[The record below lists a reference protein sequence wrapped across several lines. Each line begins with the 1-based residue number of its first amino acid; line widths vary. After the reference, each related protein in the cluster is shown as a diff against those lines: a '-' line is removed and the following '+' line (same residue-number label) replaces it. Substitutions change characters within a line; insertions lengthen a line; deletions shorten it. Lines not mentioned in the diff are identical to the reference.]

1 MKKVFPEICW
11 EVQNYLN
18 LIDNLRWST
27 TSSNFQQL
35 INRKKIKSRI
45 SAIVITHYMEYSF
58 CQDTCLIR
66 PHKFNHNLVKPIN
79 EPPNKSTLKD
89 DISTFMSDDQRT
101 CSWSLKVIG
110 DELLKMYNIH
120 THSFWFR
127 YQRSYR
133 TAKLILSLDLWDT
146 EPRIIE
152 NQRVCAV
159 YRCRKLG
166 RLRKKILESLTVKAL
181 VN

>member
-1 MKKVFPEICW
+1 MKKLCPEICS

-27 TSSNFQQL
+27 ISKEYLKF
-35 INRKKIKSRI
+35 INREKIKSRI

-58 CQDTCLIR
+58 CYDTCLIK
-66 PHKFNHNLVKPIN
+66 PHKFNHNLIKPIN
-79 EPPNKSTLKD
+79 ESIDKSTLGN
-89 DISTFMSDDQRT
+89 DISLLMSDGMT
-101 CSWSLKVIG
+101 SYYWSLRIIG
-110 DELLKMYNIH
+110 DELLKMYSIH

-127 YQRSYR
+127 YQRSYK
-133 TAKLILSLDLWDT
+133 TTKLILSLDLWDT
-146 EPRIIE
+146 EPRIIQ
-152 NQRVCAV
+152 NQHICAV